1 MPIQDDK
8 MQKTFVFL
16 PDTATVAQA
25 LDKLE
30 QSGGKQW
37 WTLVITTSGG
47 QIAATTFAELGELVD
62 KYGSALFAA
71 RLADVQADLSAQTR
85 ATVEADSMDAHAAE
99 ALARRSSGGMVVVTA
114 KGVPIGIIS
123 TMRAPISPGTYERPK
138 PIKGPTRSGGGA
150 PGVSFT
156 GPQAEFASSTL
167 VQLYGEYV
175 KLSEDAR
182 ATWKPNGKE
191 PPTQPCGH
199 QAWPELAA
207 DGKWVCSQCK
217 KPI

>member
-8 MQKTFVFL
+8 IQKTFVFM

-37 WTLVITTSGG
+37 WTLLIRTSNG
-47 QIAATTFAELGELVD
+47 QIAATTFAKLGELVD
-62 KYGSALFAA
+62 KYGPALFAA
-71 RLADVQADLSAQTR
+71 RLADLQADLSAKPR
-85 ATVEADSMDAHAAE
+85 ATAEADSLDTHTAE
-99 ALARRSSGGMVVVTA
+99 ALAQRSSGGMVVVTA
-114 KGVPIGIIS
+114 KGAPIGIIS
-123 TMRAPISPGTYERPK
+123 TMRAPISPEMYERPK
-138 PIKGPTRSGGGA
+138 PSKGPTRSAGGLPGA
-150 PGVSFT
+150 SFT
-156 GPQAEFASSTL
+156 VPQAEFAASTL

-199 QAWPELAA
+199 PAWPELAA

-217 KPI
+217 NPI